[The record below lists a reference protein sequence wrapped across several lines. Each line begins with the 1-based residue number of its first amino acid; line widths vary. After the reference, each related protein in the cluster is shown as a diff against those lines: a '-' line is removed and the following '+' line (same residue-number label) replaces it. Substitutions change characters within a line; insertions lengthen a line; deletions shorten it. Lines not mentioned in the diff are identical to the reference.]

1 MKALVLDAFGAP
13 LQLKEVAPP
22 TVGDR
27 VTNPF
32 YLTCGQCR
40 HCRSGRETLC
50 LAAWGQVGQAI
61 RQGQTLGRVVMVR

>member
-1 MKALVLDAFGAP
+1 V
-13 LQLKEVAPP
+13 VAIGSAVRSVN
-22 TVGDR
+22 VGDR
-27 VTNPF
+27 VTNHF